1 MRWKV
6 DLLKVVSRFT
16 LNSNKKLYKFLKILL
31 LLYLGDDYQ
40 SSQQLLETLWEYE
53 EWKVTK
59 EIETDANFVGKA
71 QEIRRQ
77 KLNTHMTSNLS
88 QTLNSQNS
96 VITSVDQQE
105 QLCVVCMSS
114 PRSLALMPCGHIAVC
129 SCCYDRLKQCPICRS
144 VIRGL
149 IRCIID

>member
-6 DLLKVVSRFT
+6 DLLKVVSKFT
-16 LNSNKKLYKFLKILL
+16 LNSNKKLNKFLKILL

-40 SSQQLLETLWEYE
+40 SSQQLLETLWVYE
-53 EWKVTK
+53 EWKVTE
-59 EIETDANFVGKA
+59 EIKTNANFVGKA

-77 KLNTHMTSNLS
+77 KLNTQMTSNFS
-88 QTLNSQNS
+88 QTLNLQNL

-105 QLCVVCMSS
+105 QLCVVCMYS
-114 PRSLALMPCGHIAVC
+114 PRSLALMPCSHIAVC
-129 SCCYDRLKQCPICRS
+129 SCCYDRLNQCPVCRS
-144 VIRGL
+144 VIRSL